1 MLDFHRKRVETKAT
15 GTQAQAKENMNYN
28 KKSSKAVAVAVV
40 AAKPRPIIITNA
52 NAKGTLISS
61 GNLTTSESTKAYNF
75 FKFDGKMLPIGKD
88 FGSFLKEGLG
98 DIHYEKV
105 GITASIRLGGEKR
118 LEFTQ
123 KDVAAVLS
131 GDPMQ
136 LEIFVKNIGSPTYGH

>member
-1 MLDFHRKRVETKAT
+1 
-15 GTQAQAKENMNYN
+15 MNYN

-40 AAKPRPIIITNA
+40 AAKPRPIIITNVTD
-52 NAKGTLISS
+52 KGTLISG
-61 GNLTTSESTKAYNF
+61 GNLTTAESTKAYNF
-75 FKFDGKMLPIGKD
+75 FKFDGKLLPVGKD

-105 GITASIRLGGEKR
+105 GMTASIRLGGEKR

-136 LEIFVKNIGSPTYGH
+136 LEIFVKNVGSPTYGH